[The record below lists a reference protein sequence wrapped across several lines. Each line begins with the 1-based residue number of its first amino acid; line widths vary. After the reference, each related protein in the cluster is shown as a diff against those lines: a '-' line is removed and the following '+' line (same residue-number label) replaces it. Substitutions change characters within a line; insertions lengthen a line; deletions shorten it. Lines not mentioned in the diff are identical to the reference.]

1 MVFHLL
7 TLFALEQASID
18 SIKTWTMNMKCTLVV
33 GSIYISIISITKE
46 LIHKGREPTLDC
58 INVPPRLLKK
68 EINTLSTCEAQIYT
82 QEWKKCINNRI
93 ENIIKLNKLI
103 ILETNIWHSQEIVRR
118 TTIETI
124 SSAARKML
132 DKWMIK
138 TQSPSGY

>member
-1 MVFHLL
+1 
-7 TLFALEQASID
+7 
-18 SIKTWTMNMKCTLVV
+18 MKCTLVV

-58 INVPPRLLKK
+58 INVPLRLLKK

-103 ILETNIWHSQEIVRR
+103 ILEINIWHSQEIVRR

-124 SSAARKML
+124 FSVARKML